1 MQPDLPPLPFS
12 RILCYTDFSPAALRA
27 FSFAAALAARRPG
40 ASLTLLHVIPEPPAQ
55 FWKGYIYGVDD
66 DVDARAKSEIDA
78 RIDSSYRPLVPPSAD
93 FTVAMRIGE
102 PLQNILDQ
110 ARETGADL
118 LVLGRPSNTLAKWL
132 SRSLAQRLDR
142 RVACPVLVVPA
153 ETPSP
158 A

>member
-12 RILCYTDFSPAALRA
+12 RILCYTDFSPASLRA
-27 FSFAAALAARRPG
+27 FSVAAALAANRPG
-40 ASLTLLHVIPEPPAQ
+40 ATLTLLHVVPEPPAQ
-55 FWKGYIYGVDD
+55 FWKGYIYAADE
-66 DVDARAKSEIDA
+66 DVDAKAKTEIDA
-78 RIDSSYRPLVPPSAD
+78 RIDADYRPLVPPSTPFA
-93 FTVAMRIGE
+93 VAMRVGE

-110 ARETGADL
+110 AAGTSADL
-118 LVLGRPSNTLAKWL
+118 LVLGRPSNTLGKWL

-153 ETPSP
+153 EPP